1 MAVLVETTILVLFA
15 IVVVALALVV
25 ARQRYMLKSQGGIP
39 VAARRGNRWL
49 YGVARYEGD
58 ELRWYRAFG
67 IGTRPTRVLRR
78 DDLQVLGR
86 REPTRIEM
94 SWLPASAVIVECR
107 DGTGD
112 IVIALADGA
121 FEGFISWL
129 EASSPHM

>member
-25 ARQRYMLKSQGGIP
+25 ARQRYMLKSQGCIP

-67 IGTRPTRVLRR
+67 IGTKPTRVLRR

-86 REPTRIEM
+86 REPTRLEM
-94 SWLPASAVIVECR
+94 SWLPASGLMV
-107 DGTGD
+107 DSGTAPGTT
-112 IVIALADGA
+112 ATAPPA
-121 FEGFISWL
+121 
-129 EASSPHM
+129 

>member
-67 IGTRPTRVLRR
+67 IGTKPTRVLRR

-86 REPTRIEM
+86 REPTRLEM
-94 SWLPASAVIVECR
+94 SWLPASAVIV
-107 DGTGD
+107 
-112 IVIALADGA
+112 
-121 FEGFISWL
+121 
-129 EASSPHM
+129 

>member
-1 MAVLVETTILVLFA
+1 MAVLIETTVLMLFVF
-15 IVVVALALVV
+15 VVVVLALVI

-39 VAARRGNRWL
+39 LAARRGNRWL

-67 IGTRPTRVLRR
+67 FGTRPTRVLRR
-78 DDLQVLGR
+78 DDLQVQGR
-86 REPTRIEM
+86 REPTRTEM
-94 SWLPASAVIVECR
+94 SWLPASAVIADCR

-112 IVIALADGA
+112 ITIALADGA

-129 EASSPHM
+129 EASSPHL

>member
-1 MAVLVETTILVLFA
+1 MAVLIETTILVVFA
-15 IVVVALALVV
+15 LIVVALALVV

-39 VAARRGNRWL
+39 LAARRGSRWL

-67 IGTRPTRVLRR
+67 IGTRPTRVLHR

-94 SWLPASAVIVECR
+94 SWLPASAVIVDCR
-107 DGTGD
+107 DVQGD
-112 IVIALADGA
+112 IAIALADGA

-129 EASSPHM
+129 EASSPRL